1 MGIPSTNFSESKSQ
15 STMRSL
21 KIVLLAAGLLSV
33 VGLQAQTVD
42 EIINKYFEAL
52 GGKDKVAALKTMHA
66 EYDGD
71 MNSAAISGTV
81 WIVNEKA
88 MKNDM
93 EFMGQHLTQCYT
105 DTSGWLMMPG
115 QTTPTAMTAEQVKGG
130 KGPMDMAGFFYNYAA
145 KGNTIGLA
153 GKETV
158 DGKDTY
164 KLKIKTKAGQEVLAW
179 IDAATWYL
187 IKVQST
193 DTFQGTEVTSTMRTS
208 NYKKT
213 EDGFILPFTAE
224 FSMSTGLTF
233 SFNYKKIEINKDIDM
248 TIFAMPKQ

>member
-1 MGIPSTNFSESKSQ
+1 
-15 STMRSL
+15 MRSL
-21 KIVLLAAGLLSV
+21 KIVWLAVSMLSV
-33 VGLQAQTVD
+33 TGLQAQTVD

-71 MNSAAISGTV
+71 MNSAAMSGTV

-93 EFMGQHLTQCYT
+93 EFMGQHIIQCFT

-130 KGPMDMAGFFYNYAA
+130 KGPMDLAGLFYNYEA
-145 KGNTIGLA
+145 KGSKIELL

-158 DGKDTY
+158 DGKAAF
-164 KLKIKTKAGQEVLAW
+164 KLKIKTKDGQEVTSW
-179 IDAATWYL
+179 IDTTTWYL
-187 IKVQST
+187 LKNQSIG
-193 DTFQGTEVTSTMRTS
+193 TFQGTEVITTMSTS
-208 NYKKT
+208 NYKRT
-213 EDGFILPFTAE
+213 ENGFVLPFTAE
-224 FSMSTGLTF
+224 FTMSTGLSF
-233 SFNYKKIEINKDIDM
+233 SFNYKNVEINKDIDM
-248 TIFAMPKQ
+248 AIFAMPKQ